1 MLAWKRSHGN
11 HLFLR
16 PNSFCK
22 FLLSF
27 FFERLPYVKKNP
39 VCLPISLVVVKPP
52 SCVFS
57 FKDCKWYWS
66 LADTSLLR
74 VVVCSRFYLKSSDY
88 VPESTRPLGAIR
100 FFLSDEKSL
109 LTVCRLVIGLNVV
122 RSPTPVF
129 TSLNDWRVCER
140 RLFCCKWNFTHD
152 AEIRFKKFKLHL
164 GDIFCHHWLIQIFS
178 KKTRYIIQF
187 WSKIVSVQV
196 KTANNF
202 FCSTDKYRNVHS
214 VDLIN

>member
-1 MLAWKRSHGN
+1 MVSASCTFWGAWVSIGCSHENGAMGITFFFVRT
-11 HLFLR
+11 HFA
-16 PNSFCK
+16 SF
-22 FLLSF
+22 FWVF

-100 FFLSDEKSL
+100 FFLSSEKSL

-164 GDIFCHHWLIQIFS
+164 GDIFCHHWLIQIF
-178 KKTRYIIQF
+178 K
-187 WSKIVSVQV
+187 
-196 KTANNF
+196 
-202 FCSTDKYRNVHS
+202 
-214 VDLIN
+214 